1 MKIKESMGRYSK
13 PIKNIISFVVFMVL
27 LVMLFS
33 KITYLFRNT
42 GSDRLFMIGLQ
53 AEGNLDVIYV
63 GGSSAFTYFQPLKA
77 WNDCGFTSYNYAT
90 NSQQSDGPEFYIK
103 EALKTHDPALF
114 IVEMRDFISYD
125 PSVYEPALRNGAD
138 SMNWWSVNRW
148 KYIYSY
154 LTYHPADEDTDV
166 LSFYFDIAKYHTNLV
181 NLSNQTAWE
190 YSDNIERC
198 AGKGFKWIDAYDRL
212 SEPTDYMTDERVEI
226 PQESEEL
233 LNRLLDYCDK
243 QNLQV
248 LFVVAP
254 MKVSA
259 DQMGKYNTLKDMIET
274 RGYKFLNAN
283 ECYDEMSFDF
293 STDVYNENHVN
304 CFGAEKYTQFLEE
317 YLVNNYDL
325 PDHRGDIAYSS
336 WDEDFVQFS
345 EEEVIYKYYIT
356 ARQEDYG
363 RSLEYEKEIN
373 NIINFAEW
381 SGIVKDSRYYILSAQ
396 RGEDWTGLSIP
407 DQLLLNSFGLHG
419 TDLECSVFNSSV
431 LESNTLTESFELS
444 GTIGRGYNDAVSY
457 YINNTD
463 GKASIT
469 INGAEC
475 SRMDDGINVVVVD
488 KILGRVVDSVTLYVN
503 DEENIC
509 ISR

>member
-1 MKIKESMGRYSK
+1 MKLKVSIRKYNK
-13 PIKNIISFVVFMVL
+13 PVKNMVSFAIFML
-27 LVMLFS
+27 LLLMLFS
-33 KITYLFRNT
+33 RITYLFRNT
-42 GSDRLFMIGLQ
+42 GSDRLHMIGLQ

-103 EALKTHDPALF
+103 EALKTHDPSLF
-114 IVEMRDFISYD
+114 IVEMREFISYD
-125 PSVYEPALRNGAD
+125 PGVYEPALRNGSD

-148 KYIYSY
+148 QYINNY
-154 LTYHPADEDTDV
+154 LKYHPAGEDTDV

-181 NLSNQTAWE
+181 NLSSQTAWE

-198 AGKGFKWIDAYDRL
+198 ASKGFRWIDAYDRL
-212 SEPTDYMTDERVEI
+212 SEPTDYLTDERIEI
-226 PQESEEL
+226 PQESVEL

-243 QNLQV
+243 QNLQI

-254 MKVSA
+254 KMVSA
-259 DQMGKYNTLKDMIET
+259 AEMGKYNTLKDIIEA
-274 RGYKFLNAN
+274 RGYQFLNTN
-283 ECYDEMSFDF
+283 EFYDEMSFDF
-293 STDVYNENHVN
+293 STDVYNGYHVN
-304 CFGAEKYTQFLEE
+304 CFGAEKYTQFIEE

-336 WDEDFVQFS
+336 WDEDFTMFS
-345 EEEVIYKYYIT
+345 EEEVLYKYRIT
-356 ARQEDYG
+356 ARQEDYD
-363 RSLEYEKEIN
+363 RSVEYEEEIK
-373 NIINFAEW
+373 NIKNFKEW

-396 RGEDWTGLSIP
+396 KGEDWISLSIS
-407 DQLLLNSFGLHG
+407 DQLLLNSFGLYG

-431 LESNTLTESFELS
+431 IESNASTEIPELS
-444 GTIGRGYNDAVSY
+444 GIIGRGYSDEVSY
-457 YINNTD
+457 HINNTD
-463 GKASIT
+463 GNASII
-469 INGAEC
+469 INGTEY

-488 KILGRVVDSVTLYVN
+488 KILGRAVDSVTLYVN
-503 DEENIC
+503 DEGNIC